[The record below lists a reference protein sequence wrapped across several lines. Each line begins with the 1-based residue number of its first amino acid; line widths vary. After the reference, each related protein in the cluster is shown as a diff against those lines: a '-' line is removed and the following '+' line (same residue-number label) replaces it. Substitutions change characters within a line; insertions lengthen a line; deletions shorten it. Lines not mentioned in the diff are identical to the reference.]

1 MTIDSSSPTRYRAI
15 GDVLKGEAERAANHL
30 VVGSTIVACVGVP
43 ISVSRAFSF
52 GWSVVYGIHI
62 AGLLAML
69 LICLLRHRLAVR
81 TKLGV
86 VLTIASGVSIS
97 ALFNTGIYGNGA
109 LWGAFSVFV
118 ASMFLQ
124 RRSIVMIAAG
134 FLGLYL
140 LSGYGFIS
148 GRLSLPADPMLY
160 LQSPAVW
167 GSAIFGSFFFLVLII
182 VVYTNHQATTQHLI
196 LELET
201 KTKQLVM
208 MADHDSLTGLP
219 NLRSATA
226 HTDAIIA
233 RLPLADSSAALFFID
248 LDGFKAINDR
258 HGHDAGDHLLKAVAA
273 ALLGIVRSGD
283 IVARVGGDE
292 FLILLTDFGET
303 PLPDLEKF
311 AQRII
316 EAVGADVR
324 YQGQVLK
331 VGASVGV
338 TPLGKER
345 DSYDAA
351 VKRADSAM
359 YQVKNAGRN
368 GYRVAHQ

>member
-30 VVGSTIVACVGVP
+30 VVGATIVACVGVP

-52 GWSVVYGIHI
+52 GWSVAYGIHI

-69 LICLLRHRLAVR
+69 LICWLRHRLAVR
-81 TKLGV
+81 T
-86 VLTIASGVSIS
+86 SSVSCSSSRS
-97 ALFNTGIYGNGA
+97 AFRYRRCSTPGIYGNGA

-118 ASMFLQ
+118 ASMFLR

-167 GSAIFGSFFFLVLII
+167 GSAIFGSFFFLILII
-182 VVYTNHQATTQHLI
+182 IVYTNHTATTQHLI

-201 KTKQLVM
+201 KTKQLAM

-233 RLPLADSSAALFFID
+233 RLPLADSSAALFFVD

-316 EAVGADVR
+316 EAVGTDVR

>member
-1 MTIDSSSPTRYRAI
+1 
-15 GDVLKGEAERAANHL
+15 
-30 VVGSTIVACVGVP
+30 
-43 ISVSRAFSF
+43 
-52 GWSVVYGIHI
+52 
-62 AGLLAML
+62 
-69 LICLLRHRLAVR
+69 
-81 TKLGV
+81 
-86 VLTIASGVSIS
+86 
-97 ALFNTGIYGNGA
+97 
-109 LWGAFSVFV
+109 
-118 ASMFLQ
+118 
-124 RRSIVMIAAG
+124 
-134 FLGLYL
+134 
-140 LSGYGFIS
+140 
-148 GRLSLPADPMLY
+148 
-160 LQSPAVW
+160 
-167 GSAIFGSFFFLVLII
+167 
-182 VVYTNHQATTQHLI
+182 
-196 LELET
+196 
-201 KTKQLVM
+201 

-233 RLPLADSSAALFFID
+233 RLPLANAGAALFFVD

-258 HGHDAGDHLLKAVAA
+258 HGHDAGDHLLKAVAN

-316 EAVGADVR
+316 EAVRADVR

-331 VGASVGV
+331 VGTSVGV